1 MYFIFQICS
10 FPVFTRS
17 GEVTVS
23 VKPASSNFYLSEYQL
38 ENLAFFHRY
47 TFSDVLRLEKY
58 PMLYRPSDSE
68 ASFYVVP
75 VTKGIIVHIL
85 IFNYF

>member
-1 MYFIFQICS
+1 M
-10 FPVFTRS
+10 
-17 GEVTVS
+17 
-23 VKPASSNFYLSEYQL
+23 KPALSNFFLSEYQL

-58 PMLYRPSDSE
+58 PMLYRQSDSE

-75 VTKGIIVHIL
+75 VTKGN
-85 IFNYF
+85 FFFFFA